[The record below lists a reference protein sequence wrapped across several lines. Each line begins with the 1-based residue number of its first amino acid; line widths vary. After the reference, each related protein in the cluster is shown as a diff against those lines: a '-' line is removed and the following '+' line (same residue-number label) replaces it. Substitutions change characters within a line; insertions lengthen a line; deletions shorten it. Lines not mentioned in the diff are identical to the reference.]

1 MKYLTTGAAL
11 ASVVSAHG
19 SHDQEPIEGP
29 HKSLW
34 YNTLPGDG
42 GTQVTTHHSILM
54 SDSELTIFQA
64 DSVFSGISTF
74 GRVEYSPCLST
85 DAVKYDIAFL
95 GAPFDTGTS
104 YRPGARFGPS
114 GIRQGSR
121 RLNL

>member
-1 MKYLTTGAAL
+1 MFSSAFGILALSTLAA
-11 ASVVSAHG
+11 AHG
-19 SHDQEPIEGP
+19 DHSQMALGP
-29 HKSLW
+29 HQGLW

-42 GTQVTTHHSILM
+42 GT
-54 SDSELTIFQA
+54 QA

-74 GRVEYSPCLST
+74 GRLPYFPCLSSE
-85 DAVKYDIAFL
+85 AERYDIAFL